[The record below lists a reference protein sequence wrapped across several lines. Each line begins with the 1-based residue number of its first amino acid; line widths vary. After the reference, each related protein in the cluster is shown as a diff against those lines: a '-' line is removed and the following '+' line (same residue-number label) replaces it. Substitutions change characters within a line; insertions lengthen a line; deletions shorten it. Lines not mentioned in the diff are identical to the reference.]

1 MSPFLPIASTSR
13 IPYTAPSPL
22 PVITSRF
29 FSTTTPCAAPTR
41 RTSHFIHP
49 LLRQR
54 LTNLTFLLA
63 GTLSVLTVSLGMSGT
78 FGEGAAPGCP
88 ARSRAGVALDQER
101 VERVAG
107 EMDNGR
113 GRGKESWWKTKGRF
127 LDDPVVAA
135 PPATAPRIVQARPAS
150 SADQGE
156 RGHVDGPGRARD
168 DRQEQDERQLSAG
181 RGDRRKG
188 WTGWLGTGERVV

>member
-22 PVITSRF
+22 PVIPSRS
-29 FSTTTPCAAPTR
+29 FSTTSPCAAPIR
-41 RTSHFIHP
+41 RTSHLIHP

-88 ARSRAGVALDQER
+88 ARNRAGVALDQER
-101 VERVAG
+101 VESVAS
-107 EMDNGR
+107 ERENAR
-113 GRGKESWWKTKGRF
+113 GREKESWWKSKGRF

-135 PPATAPRIVQARPAS
+135 PPARAPRIMQARPANA
-150 SADQGE
+150 ADQGAQGDLDE
-156 RGHVDGPGRARD
+156 RGRGRD
-168 DRQEQDERQLSAG
+168 DRQEQDERQPSAG
-181 RGDRRKG
+181 RGDRRTG

>member
-13 IPYTAPSPL
+13 IPYTAPKPL
-22 PVITSRF
+22 PTVPSRF
-29 FSTTTPCAAPTR
+29 FSTTPPCASPTR
-41 RTSHFIHP
+41 RTSHLIHP

-101 VERVAG
+101 VERVAN
-107 EMDNGR
+107 ERENAPR
-113 GRGKESWWKTKGRF
+113 REKESWWKTKGRF

-135 PPATAPRIVQARPAS
+135 PPVTAPRIVQARS
-150 SADQGE
+150 TSLADQGE
-156 RGHVDGPGRARD
+156 RSEADERGCMRD
-168 DRQEQDERQLSAG
+168 DLQKQDERQPSPG
-181 RGDRRKG
+181 RGDRRTG